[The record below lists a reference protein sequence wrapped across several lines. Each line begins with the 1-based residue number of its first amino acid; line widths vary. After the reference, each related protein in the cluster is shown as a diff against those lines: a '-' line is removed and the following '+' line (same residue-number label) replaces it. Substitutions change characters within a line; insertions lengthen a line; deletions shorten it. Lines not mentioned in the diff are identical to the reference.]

1 MENDYVSIA
10 DFAELVGVSKQA
22 IYKRLKKDDI
32 KPHIKMIDKKVYL
45 SISACELFNVEP
57 QKAKQQVNETQKPE
71 QDNDIIS
78 YLKEQIAKKD
88 KIIED
93 LQASLIQQSQTLTEI
108 VSKQNELQNNFQVL
122 LARFSYLPAPKE
134 EKKPSSETAEFEVV
148 QPLNNV
154 EQPVVQPLN
163 EVEQPVESPENEP
176 KKKGFFRRLFKKD

>member
-163 EVEQPVESPENEP
+163 EVEQPVENPENEP